1 MSLLSLVIAGLVAAA
16 MLILLL
22 LVLRRCFVVVA
33 VTGRSMAPALMPG
46 DRLLVRRGATHG
58 LRAGL
63 IVVFSQPLDEC
74 QVWDS
79 DVPPPIQWTIKRVV
93 ALPGDAV
100 PALARP
106 AIGDLAVV
114 PPGMLVVFGDN
125 VGSID
130 SRTWGFLPV
139 ADVLGV
145 AVRRLS
151 PSGSRPE
158 I

>member
-1 MSLLSLVIAGLVAAA
+1 MSLWSLVIAGPLAA
-16 MLILLL
+16 MITL
-22 LVLRRCFVVVA
+22 LVLRRYFIVVTVN
-33 VTGRSMAPALMPG
+33 GGSMAPALMPG
-46 DRLLVRRGATHG
+46 DRLLVRRKATHG

-63 IVVFSQPLDEC
+63 IVVFRQPRDEC
-74 QVWDS
+74 LVWER
-79 DVPPPIQWTIKRVV
+79 DVPPPPIRWTIKRVA

-100 PALARP
+100 PAVACP
-106 AIGDLAVV
+106 AVGGLDVV
-114 PPGMLVVFGDN
+114 PPGMLVVLGDN
-125 VGSID
+125 DGSVD

-145 AVRRLS
+145 AVRRFG

>member
-1 MSLLSLVIAGLVAAA
+1 MSLLSLAVIGTVAAA
-16 MLILLL
+16 TLAL
-22 LVLRRCFVVVA
+22 LVLRRCFVVVT
-33 VTGRSMAPALMPG
+33 VTGESMAPALMPG
-46 DRLLVRRGATHG
+46 DRLLVRRKATHG
-58 LRAGL
+58 LRVGL
-63 IVVFSQPLDEC
+63 IVVFGQPRDEC
-74 QVWDS
+74 LVWDS
-79 DVPPPIQWTIKRVV
+79 DVPPPRVRWAIKRVV

-100 PALARP
+100 PAVARP
-106 AIGDLAVV
+106 AVGGVAVV
-114 PPGMLVVFGDN
+114 PPDMLVVLGDN

-130 SRTWGFLPV
+130 SRTWGFLPA